1 MNFCPACGS
10 RAVPKDRLNENENSK
25 YVCTRQ
31 ICGKEFKPRK

>member
-10 RAVPKDRLNENENSK
+10 RAVPKDRFNENSK

-31 ICGKEFKPRK
+31 ICAKEFKPKK